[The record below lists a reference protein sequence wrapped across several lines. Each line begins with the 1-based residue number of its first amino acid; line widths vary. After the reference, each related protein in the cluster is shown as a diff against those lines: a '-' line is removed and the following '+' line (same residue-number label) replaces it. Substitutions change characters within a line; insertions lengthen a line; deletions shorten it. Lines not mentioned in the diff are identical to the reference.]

1 MYDVRIKKKVAKNLK
16 KMPVEVQ
23 MLFRALVMDLQT
35 KGPVQPKWKN
45 FSQLGKNQYHCH
57 LGYHHSAC
65 WYNENGTIE
74 IEVYYVGSR
83 EGAPY

>member
-1 MYDVRIKKKVAKNLK
+1 MYKVKIKKKVSKNLWSL
-16 KMPVEVQ
+16 PRDVQ
-23 MLFRALVMDLQT
+23 DRFFALVGDLET
-35 KGPVQPKWKN
+35 SGPIQPEWSN
-45 FSQLGKNQYHCH
+45 FSKLGKEKYHCH

-65 WYNENGTIE
+65 WLHKNGTIV